1 MFITFDPVRTTRGH
15 GGRAVKAELLAG
27 DVLVEAR
34 EQAGLDDFGPD
45 DVREGLAVLC
55 ESINREAQLNEIG
68 DMAVRS
74 TVVNALAN
82 RLRVFDWVREHPEVT
97 SERIEAPIVVIGMF
111 RAGTT
116 FLSQLLD
123 QDPRNRALLRWEAND
138 SAPPPSR
145 ANFRSGPRVD
155 AARLSGDMLDGL
167 NPRMKAIHHEDAAGA
182 TECIAVMSQDF
193 KSLSWEAITNVPSYS
208 RWLLA
213 TDQRSA
219 YEYHRS
225 VLQVL
230 QSGGVRGRW
239 TLKSPHHAIALD
251 ALTTVYPDARLVLL
265 HRDPVVLCASVCS
278 LITTLSGTFTDA
290 DHTAYIAEHWTAML
304 EESVK
309 RINTFRDAHPEHPIV
324 DVQYADLVNDPLGTV
339 EALYSACGAELDG
352 VARDAITAYVDDH
365 PKDKFGTHGY
375 DLAEF
380 GLDAAELAERFAN
393 YTDRYQVAVESN
405 TFTSS

>member
-1 MFITFDPVRTTRGH
+1 MA
-15 GGRAVKAELLAG
+15 GRMPELVVD
-27 DVLVEAR
+27 DVVAAAC
-34 EQAGLDDFGPD
+34 EQTGLHDLGPD
-45 DVREGLAVLC
+45 DFREGLAVLC
-55 ESINREAQLNEIG
+55 ESINDEAQLNDFG
-68 DMAVRS
+68 DAAVRGA
-74 TVVNALAN
+74 VVNSLGN
-82 RLRVFDWVREHPEVT
+82 RLRVFDWIRRHPEIGD
-97 SERIEAPIVVIGMF
+97 ERIEAPIVVIGMF

-123 QDPRNRALLRWEAND
+123 QDARNRALLRWEASD
-138 SAPPPSR
+138 SVPPPSH

-155 AARLSGDMLDGL
+155 AARLSNDTLEDL

-193 KSLSWEAITNVPSYS
+193 KSLSWEAITNVPAYS

-213 TDQRSA
+213 SDQRSA

-225 VLQVL
+225 TLQVL
-230 QSGGVRGRW
+230 QSGGVRGQW

-251 ALTTVYPDARLVLL
+251 ALTAEYPDVRLVLL

-290 DHTAYIAEHWTAML
+290 DHTAYVAEHWPTML

-309 RINTFRDAHPEHPIV
+309 RIEAFRAAHSEHPIV
-324 DVQYADLVNDPLGTV
+324 DVQYADLVQDPIRTV
-339 EALYSACGAELDG
+339 EDLYAACGVELNG
-352 VARDAITAYVDDH
+352 SARDAIAAYGNAH
-365 PKDKFGTHGY
+365 PKGKFGTHGY

-380 GLDAAELAERFAN
+380 GLDAGELAERFAG
-393 YTDRYQVAVESN
+393 YVDRYDVAVESN
-405 TFTSS
+405 SFTPRGRPR